1 MTPPLRLP
9 RRLAPGGVVGVA
21 ALSGPVREQDLRAGI
36 ATLESFGYRVRLAAN
51 ALSREPLLGLAGDDD
66 ERLEGYVS
74 LVADPSVDAILFT
87 RGGYGVTRLLERLP
101 AELLRDRAL
110 LHCGFSDL
118 TALSAYLR
126 ERCGLLSVHGP
137 MAAADLAKP
146 LDALSAA
153 WFPALLEGRAP
164 LRLEVPAADVLVPGR
179 AEGPLVGGC
188 LSLLAAL
195 AGTPW
200 EFDYDGAL
208 LFLEE
213 TAEEA
218 YRVDR
223 MLGTLIS
230 SGRLGRLAGIITG
243 SMARVTFGGAEEPDR
258 LRRLLLD
265 RFAPLGVPVAS
276 GLPFGHAG
284 PNVPLPVGARASWD
298 GESRTL
304 AFEEEF
310 LS

>member
-1 MTPPLRLP
+1 VTPPLRLP

-51 ALSREPLLGLAGDDD
+51 ALSREPLLGLAGNDD